1 VKELIEILFGI
12 AVAAGLGWLY
22 FKSLELYERIF
33 GRPPES
39 LVMSWLK
46 RRNRP
51 VTILGKNDED
61 VL

>member
-1 VKELIEILFGI
+1 VKELIEILLGL
-12 AVAAGLGWLY
+12 AVVAGLGWLY
-22 FKSLELYERIF
+22 FKSLEFYERIF

-39 LVMSWLK
+39 LVMSGLK
-46 RRNRP
+46 RRNRL

>member
-1 VKELIEILFGI
+1 VKELIESLLGI
-12 AVAAGLGWLY
+12 AVVAGLGWLY
-22 FKSLELYERIF
+22 FKSLEFYERIS

-46 RRNRP
+46 RRKRP
-51 VTILGKNDED
+51 VTILGRNDED